1 MHTVEL
7 YTKVRRSV
15 IIDKMS
21 SRTAAR
27 HYCLSCNTV
36 AKILK
41 HDVPQGYR
49 RKDKPTSPKLDGYT
63 AIIDQIISNDKSKM
77 LLFYFYD
84 ELRII

>member
-1 MHTVEL
+1 MHTVKL

-49 RKDKPTSPKLDGYT
+49 RKGKPTSPKLGGYT